1 MALSTQ
7 ELQLFLPGL
16 TQTQAEAWTGALNA
30 ACPRF
35 AIGTPDR
42 LCAFMAQCAHESG
55 GFKRLAEN
63 LNYSAVGLTKT
74 WPKRFP
80 SLDFAAGYER
90 QPEKIANYVYA
101 SRLGNGDTASGDGWR
116 YKGRGLI
123 QLTGRGNYQS
133 AGAAIGLDLLD
144 QPELLE
150 QPEAAALSAAWF
162 WQSRGL
168 NELAD
173 DKTGD
178 DDQEDFI
185 RITQLINGGTV
196 GLADRQ
202 ALWAKARQIFA

>member
-1 MALSTQ
+1 MELSTQ
-7 ELQLFLPGL
+7 QLQLFLPGL
-16 TQTQAEAWTGALNA
+16 PQAQAWTDALNA
-30 ACPRF
+30 ACPRY
-35 AIGTPDR
+35 AIDTPDR

-55 GFKRLAEN
+55 GFKRLTEN
-63 LNYSAVGLTKT
+63 LNYSAIGLTKT
-74 WPKRFP
+74 WPKRVP
-80 SLDFAAGYER
+80 RLEFAANYER

-101 SRLGNGDTASGDGWR
+101 SRLGNGDAASGDGWR

-123 QLTGRGNYQS
+123 QLTGRGNYRS
-133 AGAAIGLDLLD
+133 AGAAIGLDLLNH
-144 QPELLE
+144 PELLE

-202 ALWAKARQIFA
+202 ALWAKARQLFA